1 MKPIRIYERQ
11 AFHTKAMVIQM
22 MFQKAKPIWIR
33 GAEEECNCSAVFTTE
48 GDFDETVLHVA
59 AFTFY
64 RLYADG
70 KFLAFGPARAAEGY
84 ARVDVIPLPPCRTLR
99 IEAVGYACRSLA
111 SVKQPSFFA
120 AEVIDKEGNV
130 LAASDVQGDF
140 ICRRLCSKI
149 QKTERYSQQRH
160 FGEIWDFSIPDSDVC
175 PCADVNPPVFL
186 PRTAPYPAYHV
197 ISPTALNAGT
207 FVFDETRSYRE
218 NRYSFKGSEYWGEY
232 RDIPD
237 GNRPFVWIQRQAM
250 RFEQTQTSLPAALGE
265 GDCIRADFGMLCC
278 GFFRACVHAY
288 EDTELV
294 IGFTEYCEDGTF
306 AFSGINAQ
314 NVILY
319 RIPGGETMTVQSFE
333 PYTAR
338 CAVLLVRRGALMLN
352 AYGMTTYE
360 HAMKGAF
367 RPTLPN
373 ASLQSI
379 YDAALRTFAHNAVD
393 LYTDCPSR
401 ERAGWLCD
409 SYFTAKVEY
418 FLFGE
423 CPVEDAFL
431 ENYCLFRSHPV
442 IPTGMLPMCYPADT
456 GHLESQPYIPQ
467 WCMWYVLEVREYL
480 TERNPGA
487 DREAF
492 RAGVTGIVEFLSR
505 FENEDGLLEDL
516 PGWNFVEW
524 SDANS
529 WVQNVNYPTNFLY
542 AEVLRAYDALYG
554 GEGIAEKAARIC
566 KTAAEQSFDGE
577 LFCDHAVRHDG
588 DLVRTVNTSEA
599 GQYYALLF
607 GDLDLSD
614 PRYMQYYRHVLT
626 GCRDL
631 CQDGRCFVPVNAFIG
646 LYLRILTLLKLKEYD
661 ILLSE
666 LDDFFGGMVE
676 KTQTLWEYRQLKG
689 SHDHGFA
696 SYAAVAMT
704 EALRGLGRL

>member
-1 MKPIRIYERQ
+1 
-11 AFHTKAMVIQM
+11 
-22 MFQKAKPIWIR
+22 MFQRAKPIWIA
-33 GAEEECNCSAVFTTE
+33 GAEEECNCFAVFLAE
-48 GDFDETVLHVA
+48 GDFKEAVLRIA

-70 KFLAFGPARAAEGY
+70 EFLSFGPARAAEGY
-84 ARVDVIPLPPCRTLR
+84 ARIDEVSLPSCTRLR
-99 IEAVGYACRSLA
+99 IEVAGYACRSLA
-111 SVKQPSFFA
+111 TVSQPSFFA
-120 AEVIDKEGNV
+120 AEVIDRNGNV
-130 LAASDVQGDF
+130 LAASDVPGDF
-140 ICRRLCSKI
+140 ICRRLGARI

-160 FGEIWDFSIPDSDVC
+160 FGEVWDFSVPDSDVC
-175 PCADVNPPVFL
+175 QCAYVNAPVFL
-186 PRTAPYPAYHV
+186 PRTSPYPAYNSV
-197 ISPTALNAGT
+197 LPTAWNRGT
-207 FVFDETRSYRE
+207 FAFDGTLSYRE
-218 NRYSFKGSEYWGEY
+218 NRYSFDGSEYWGEY
-232 RDIPD
+232 RDVAAE
-237 GNRPFVWIQRQAM
+237 NRPFVWIQRQAM
-250 RFEQTQTSLPAALGE
+250 KFDPEQTALPADLREGE
-265 GDCIRADFGMLCC
+265 CLRADFAMLCC

-338 CAVLLVRRGALMLN
+338 CAVVMVRRGALTLR
-352 AYGMTTYE
+352 AFGITTYE
-360 HAMKGAF
+360 HAMKGAC
-367 RPTLPN
+367 RPILPN
-373 ASLQSI
+373 ASLQLI

-409 SYFTAKVEY
+409 SYFTAKVEH

-431 ENYCLFRSHPV
+431 ENYRLFRSHPV

-492 RAGVTGIVEFLSR
+492 RASVTGIVDFLAQY
-505 FENEDGLLEDL
+505 ENEDGLLEDL

-529 WVQNVNYPTNFLY
+529 WVKNVNYPTNFLY

-554 GEGIAEKAARIC
+554 GEGLADKAAHIC
-566 KTAAEQSFDGE
+566 RTAAAQSFDGE
-577 LFCDHAVRHDG
+577 LFCDHAIREDG
-588 DLVRTVNTSEA
+588 VLIRSKNASEA

-607 GDLDLSD
+607 GDIDHTD
-614 PRYMQYYRHVLT
+614 PTFAQYYHHVLT

-631 CQDGRCFVPVNAFIG
+631 SRDSGSFVPVNAFIG
-646 LYLRILTLLKLKEYD
+646 LYLRILTLLKLKEYE

-666 LDDFFGGMVE
+666 LHDFFGGMVE

-696 SYAAVAMT
+696 SYAAVALT
-704 EALRGLGRL
+704 EALRGTGRL